1 MKKKGLLNRF
11 FAIEKQP
18 VEGFMAFEWVVL
30 GYLTFTLALIFFTY
44 TRLQYPDEMVWGR
57 MRIAAVTLAMW
68 GAYRLV
74 PCGITRLARVVVQ
87 MALLAWWYPDTYELN
102 CLFPN
107 YDHLFAGYE
116 QSLFGMQ
123 PALVFA
129 QQFPQ
134 AVVSELMCLGYASYY
149 PLMAVVLLYY
159 FFCRNQEFER
169 AAYILIGSFFVYY
182 LIFVFLPVTGPQY
195 YYLAAGID
203 NISKGVFPNVGDYF
217 CTHQEALPIPG
228 WKEGFFYH
236 MVEDAHAAGER
247 PTAAFPSSHVGIT
260 MVLLCLAV
268 HTRSWRLTAFIVP
281 FFLLM
286 FAATV
291 YIQAHYL
298 IDAIA
303 GLLSGLLFFTVFLY
317 SKQHYS

>member
-1 MKKKGLLNRF
+1 MRNLFTIEKKPYKGL
-11 FAIEKQP
+11 FAY
-18 VEGFMAFEWVVL
+18 EWIVAA
-30 GYLTFTLALIFFTY
+30 YLLLTLIVIFFCY
-44 TRLQYPDEMVWGR
+44 TKMPNAQAMIWGR
-57 MRIAAVTLAMW
+57 VRVVVTTAAMILV
-68 GAYRLV
+68 YRLI
-74 PCGITRLARVVVQ
+74 PCRFTRLARATLQ
-87 MALLAWWYPDTYELN
+87 LALLSWWYPDTYEIN
-102 CLFPN
+102 RIFPN
-107 YDHLFAGYE
+107 LDHLFVQWE
-116 QSLFGMQ
+116 QQLFGCQ
-123 PALVFA
+123 PAYHFSQLMPWPWF
-129 QQFPQ
+129 
-134 AVVSELMCLGYASYY
+134 SELMDLGYVSYF
-149 PLMAVVLLYY
+149 PMIVTVVVFY
-159 FFCRNQEFER
+159 FFFRYEEFHR
-169 AAYILIGSFFVYY
+169 TVFIILGAFFIYY
-182 LIFVFLPVTGPQY
+182 VVFIFLPVTGPQY